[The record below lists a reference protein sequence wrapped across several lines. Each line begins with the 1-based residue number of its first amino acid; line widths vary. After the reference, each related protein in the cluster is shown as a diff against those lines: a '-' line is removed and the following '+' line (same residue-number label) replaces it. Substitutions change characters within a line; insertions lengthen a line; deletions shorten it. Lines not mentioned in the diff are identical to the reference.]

1 MDTATLGL
9 VGVVDEGL
17 GNSCYLLDLGDGR
30 AMVVDLPRD
39 LRAVRAAAARRG
51 WRIDVVADTHLH
63 ADFLS
68 GAVQLAHDDGAT
80 VLASAWAGR
89 EFAHRGLV
97 DGEQVEL
104 GGLTVTA
111 WATPGHTDE
120 HLCFLVNDGAR
131 TVGVFTGGSLIVGSA
146 ARTDLLGADRAHE
159 LARAQF
165 GSLRRLA
172 ALPPGTA
179 VWPTHGAGSFC
190 SAPPGAERTS
200 TIGREL
206 VSNPLLGAASED
218 EFVATLLGSLGSYPP
233 YFLRLGEINRR
244 GPVILD
250 TRRGAR
256 LAGLPPAAARA
267 LIERGAIALDVRPV
281 TAYAA
286 GHVPAAVSI
295 PLRAQFATWLG
306 WLLPADTPLVV
317 VRDPDQDVEEIV
329 WQAAKIGYESLAGE
343 LAGGMPAW
351 TAAGLAA
358 ASTELVA
365 PDQLAGRRVL
375 DIRQRE
381 EFAGGHL
388 PGAHHCELGALTDT
402 QPTHLDSGLSGS
414 DDPVV
419 LMCGHG
425 ERAAGAASL
434 LERAGHRD
442 LAVLVG
448 GPDDWARATGEDL
461 DPGS

>member
-1 MDTATLGL
+1 
-9 VGVVDEGL
+9 
-17 GNSCYLLDLGDGR
+17 
-30 AMVVDLPRD
+30 
-39 LRAVRAAAARRG
+39 
-51 WRIDVVADTHLH
+51 
-63 ADFLS
+63 
-68 GAVQLAHDDGAT
+68 
-80 VLASAWAGR
+80 
-89 EFAHRGLV
+89 
-97 DGEQVEL
+97 
-104 GGLTVTA
+104 
-111 WATPGHTDE
+111 
-120 HLCFLVNDGAR
+120 
-131 TVGVFTGGSLIVGSA
+131 
-146 ARTDLLGADRAHE
+146 
-159 LARAQF
+159 
-165 GSLRRLA
+165 
-172 ALPPGTA
+172 
-179 VWPTHGAGSFC
+179 
-190 SAPPGAERTS
+190 
-200 TIGREL
+200 
-206 VSNPLLGAASED
+206 
-218 EFVATLLGSLGSYPP
+218 
-233 YFLRLGEINRR
+233 
-244 GPVILD
+244 
-250 TRRGAR
+250 
-256 LAGLPPAAARA
+256 
-267 LIERGAIALDVRPV
+267 
-281 TAYAA
+281 
-286 GHVPAAVSI
+286 
-295 PLRAQFATWLG
+295 
-306 WLLPADTPLVV
+306 LPADTPLVV